1 MTLVDLCTRSIMGA
15 TLKRL
20 EGSGLVL
27 RGLAVIFGGIFVIRF
42 VAKITRFQ
50 QFFGV
55 VAEIKHSK
63 SAM

>member
-1 MTLVDLCTRSIMGA
+1 MGA